1 MSLSRKFAQAPVR
14 FYRKYISP
22 LTPPSCRFYPTCSAY
37 ALEAIEIHGAVKGT
51 YLAVKRIGR
60 CHPFN
65 PGGVDPVPPKQ
76 SKHETVEENP
86 E

>member
-1 MSLSRKFAQAPVR
+1 MSVSRKFAQAPVH

-37 ALEAIEIHGAVKGT
+37 ALEAIEIHGALKGSL
-51 YLAVKRIGR
+51 LAAKRIAR

-65 PGGVDPVPPKQ
+65 PGGVDHVPPKKTKQ
-76 SKHETVEENP
+76 AVEDNQA
-86 E
+86 